1 MARFKFAAL
10 VLSTSLLFLPACGT
24 KQTDSPIHLIPEAS
38 EIRLGQN
45 YYPFA
50 IQQGGGEYQQSPAL
64 TKYLKKVG
72 QRLAAHSER
81 ATLPYEFIILNND
94 EMNAFALPGGKI
106 AINRGLL
113 AHIHSG
119 AELAGV
125 LGHEIAHAALR
136 HTVNGQER
144 MMLIVLAL
152 QVLDNHSSK
161 HYPPALEGVLVNLV
175 QLHYSRA
182 QESQADKFGMIY
194 MSKAGFTPEGSLN
207 VLQMLADQQKSSPKW
222 LVFLQSHPAGQD
234 RVLQAQHF
242 SYELPSNLSWE
253 FEEFQAAIEALRAQ
267 QPAYDLNAEAQT
279 LLAKKE
285 YSKALSSIDKAIQ
298 LYADEALFYATKGK
312 IYYAKKEYKE
322 AVANLDKAIQRYERH
337 DYYYYRGMAHL
348 ELGNRKAGH
357 DDLLKSQALLPTAEA
372 KDGLTL
378 ISEASASPAW
388 MESEHKENM
397 AIDLDD

>member
-1 MARFKFAAL
+1 MARFRFSTL
-10 VLSTSLLFLPACGT
+10 LLSLGLLLLPACST
-24 KQTDSPIHLIPEAS
+24 KQTDSPIHLIAEAS

-50 IQQGGGEYQQSPAL
+50 IQQGGGEYQQAPAL
-64 TKYLKKVG
+64 TKYVKKVG
-72 QRLAAHSER
+72 QRVGAYSER
-81 ATLPYEFIILNND
+81 SALPYEFIILNND
-94 EMNAFALPGGKI
+94 EVNAFALPGGKI

-144 MMLIVLAL
+144 TMIIVLAL
-152 QVLDNHSSK
+152 QVLDNYSNK
-161 HYPPALEGVLVNLV
+161 AYPPALEGVLVNLV

-182 QESQADKFGMIY
+182 QELQADKFGMIY

-207 VLQMLADQQKSSPKW
+207 VLQMLADQQNKSPKW
-222 LVFLQSHPAGQD
+222 LTFLQSHPAGQD

-279 LLAKKE
+279 RLAKKE
-285 YSKALSSIDKAIQ
+285 YDEATAAIDKAIQ
-298 LYADEALFYATKGK
+298 LYPNEAAFYATKGQ
-312 IYYAKKEYKE
+312 IQYAQKHYKD

-337 DYYYYRGMAHL
+337 DYYYYRGMAYL
-348 ELGNRKAGH
+348 ELGNRQAGH
-357 DDLLKSQALLPTAEA
+357 ADLLKSQALLPTSEA

-388 MESEHKENM
+388 VESEHKENM
-397 AIDLDD
+397 AIDLED